1 MGMDQTAS
9 HTATPGRR
17 ATGAVSQSLF
27 WRVMTL
33 VGVGMA
39 AVLAAFGI
47 ASLLAVSES
56 RDHALDERLALAQVA
71 ASHVDYV
78 VRQSLET
85 LDELAGAEAFDL
97 MDADLG
103 PEQQALRRTYLGSI
117 FTRGVY
123 LTDAQGRLLLAEPA
137 GPSRIGDD
145 LGTIPAIT
153 AALTADRPSVSELTP
168 GIGDGTPVV
177 LMAAPV
183 RDDDGLVR
191 GAVIG
196 EIGLTGTS
204 LSEIITSTAL
214 GRTGYAQIV
223 DRQGTVLASTIA
235 DDVLQENPHQ
245 SLMADLAQ
253 SKDGSSGSCH
263 SCHQT
268 AGATDQP
275 AQEKEV
281 MAFAPL
287 EAAPWGVL
295 IRQEE
300 SEALA
305 PARRL
310 EERAL
315 WLGVPAFVLALLFAW
330 ATVRSVVGPVRVLTT
345 AAQRVASGDLSQPI
359 PAMGNDEIG
368 RLGLAFET
376 MRARLKEAL
385 ETVENWARELE
396 SRVHERTQELEAS
409 RDHLR
414 AAAEE
419 NATLYEEVK
428 RKDAARGQ
436 LLKRVI
442 SAQEEERRRIARE
455 LHDETSQNLSV
466 LAMGLET
473 AGASLTGEATTRDKL
488 GGLKDLAVKTLDGVH
503 RLIYDLRPSVLDDLG
518 LPAGL
523 RWYAE
528 SRLEPL
534 GVRVSLMVTG
544 EERRLP
550 AELET
555 AVFRIGQE
563 AISNIARH
571 ARAANVFLGLGFQ
584 EESVTLEVEDDGGG
598 FDPAAREPRNG
609 TRGWGLLGM
618 RERATLFGGSLEIVS
633 TPGTGTRIEVSI
645 PVQTGV
651 HGDGDAEQDPR
662 ADS

>member
-1 MGMDQTAS
+1 MSIDQITS
-9 HTATPGRR
+9 HTATPQRR
-17 ATGAVSQSLF
+17 NAGTISQSLF
-27 WRVMTL
+27 WRVMIL
-33 VGVGMA
+33 VFVGMA

-56 RDHALDERLALAQVA
+56 RDHTLDERFALAQA
-71 ASHVDYV
+71 TAGHVDYV
-78 VRQSLET
+78 VRQSLGT
-85 LDELAGAEAFDL
+85 LDGLSLAEGFDL
-97 MDADLG
+97 QDADPA
-103 PEQQALRRTYLGSI
+103 PEQQALRRAYLNSI
-117 FTRGVY
+117 FSRGVY
-123 LTDAQGRLLLAEPA
+123 LTDAQGQLVLAEPSGSSSA
-137 GPSRIGDD
+137 GDD
-145 LGTIPAIT
+145 LGSIPAIT
-153 AALTADRPSVSELTP
+153 AALTADRPSVSGLTP

-183 RDDDGLVR
+183 RDSDGLVR
-191 GAVIG
+191 GAVVG
-196 EIGLTGTS
+196 EVGLEGTD
-204 LSEIITSTAL
+204 LSEIIASTAL

-223 DRQGTVLASTIA
+223 DNRGTVLASTAA
-235 DDVLQENPHQ
+235 DNVLQENPHET
-245 SLMADLAQ
+245 LMADLAQ
-253 SKDGSSGSCH
+253 SKEGSSGECH
-263 SCHQT
+263 SCHQGD
-268 AGATDQP
+268 GATDQP

-281 MAFAPL
+281 MAYAPL

-295 IRQEE
+295 IRQPE

-315 WLGVPAFVLALLFAW
+315 WLGVPAFIIALLFAW
-330 ATVRSVVGPVRVLTT
+330 ATVRSVVGPVQLLTT
-345 AAQRVASGDLSQPI
+345 AAQRLASGDLSQPV
-359 PAMGNDEIG
+359 PQMGNDEIG
-368 RLGLAFET
+368 RLGQAFET
-376 MRARLKEAL
+376 MRAQLKEAL

-396 SRVHERTQELEAS
+396 SRVHKRTQELEAS

-419 NATLYEEVK
+419 NAALYEEVK
-428 RKDAARGQ
+428 RKDAARGA

-442 SAQEEERRRIARE
+442 SAQEDERRRIARE

-466 LAMGLET
+466 LTMGLET
-473 AGASLTGEATTRDKL
+473 AGAATTAEAATREKL
-488 GGLKDLAVKTLDGVH
+488 SGLKDLAVKTLDGVH
-503 RLIYDLRPSVLDDLG
+503 RLVYDLRPSVLDDLG

-534 GVRVSLMVTG
+534 GVRVSLMTTG

-571 ARAANVFLGLGFQ
+571 ASATNVFLGLHFQ
-584 EESVTLEVEDDGGG
+584 DEGVTLEVEDDGEG
-598 FDPAAREPRNG
+598 FDPSSGEARSG
-609 TRGWGLLGM
+609 DRGWGLLGM
-618 RERATLFGGSLEIVS
+618 RERASLFGGSLEITS
-633 TPGTGTRIEVSI
+633 TPGTGTRILVKL
-645 PVQTGV
+645 PVEMGV
-651 HGDGDAEQDPR
+651 HGDGDAGQNPR